1 MCDDATN
8 DDASFRQVQEHTF
21 SPENQS
27 FAVQPFLAQAHSWF
41 DPDRHAIDVD
51 WLLWFVGED
60 VICCEVFGIPLQGE

>member
-41 DPDRHAIDVD
+41 TPIAMPYMSTG
-51 WLLWFVGED
+51 FCGS
-60 VICCEVFGIPLQGE
+60 